1 MSLTEQIQSDL
12 KEALK
17 SKNEAV
23 VSTLRLLQA
32 VMKNAEI
39 AKMREKLTEE
49 EIEKLIKTEIKKR
62 REAVENYRQGGRP
75 ELADKEEGE
84 VKILEKYLPE
94 QMGEDEIG
102 KIILKVIAEVKPA
115 GPQDFG
121 KVMKAVTAEVKGRA
135 DGKTVSEMI
144 KKKLGN

>member
-94 QMGEDEIG
+94 QMGEAEIE
-102 KIILKVIAEVKPA
+102 KIILKVIAEVKPT

-135 DGKTVSEMI
+135 DGKTVSELI
-144 KKKLGN
+144 KKKLII

>member
-1 MSLTEQIQSDL
+1 VSLTEQIQSDL

>member
-1 MSLTEQIQSDL
+1 VSLTEQIQSDL

-94 QMGEDEIG
+94 QMGEAEIE
-102 KIILKVIAEVKPA
+102 KIILKVIAEVKPT

-135 DGKTVSEMI
+135 DGKTVSELI
-144 KKKLGN
+144 KKKLII